1 MCLKWWSKNHR
12 GKKTV
17 CHLRKVKYLKNHREQ
32 SDCTSMIT
40 TRICQ
45 KQTQILFSIFNLL
58 MDFLASDSV
67 KLRQYVPD
75 CSYWRHVNLFFSFV
89 MSYMPFT
96 TPSLKMR
103 KLICKE
109 VNWQLWNFILSYH
122 DLNWTS
128 HILCIHEH
136 NPSIFLNA
144 VYWKNVNLLF
154 FFWSEIQIIYWSDTN
169 NGGMN
174 LKITH
179 LKFHLVIFQ
188 VAWFLQKISCV
199 HWIGFTPKL
208 PIASI

>member
-1 MCLKWWSKNHR
+1 MAWEKKFRHHYSERGMCLKWWSKNHR

-122 DLNWTS
+122 DLIELLISYVYINT
-128 HILCIHEH
+128 
-136 NPSIFLNA
+136 IFP
-144 VYWKNVNLLF
+144 LF
-154 FFWSEIQIIYWSDTN
+154 
-169 NGGMN
+169 
-174 LKITH
+174 
-179 LKFHLVIFQ
+179 
-188 VAWFLQKISCV
+188 
-199 HWIGFTPKL
+199 
-208 PIASI
+208 